1 MPFEVKTA
9 AEETQ
14 LILTGR
20 LGVQHA
26 APLWNALRSA
36 NSGERR
42 IRLQAEALEEMDTSI
57 VQILCRLTNR
67 LQIGEVSDGFLVSLQ
82 PRGLERHFIHPE
94 DTIAAEPAQRPQRR
108 RQPAA
113 KTKSREARRPHGKK
127 NSRSR

>member
-82 PRGLERHFIHPE
+82 RRGLERH
-94 DTIAAEPAQRPQRR
+94 DRR
-108 RQPAA
+108 RAGTAA
-113 KTKSREARRPHGKK
+113 PTAAATGCQDQIPGGKASSWQK
-127 NSRSR
+127 EFS